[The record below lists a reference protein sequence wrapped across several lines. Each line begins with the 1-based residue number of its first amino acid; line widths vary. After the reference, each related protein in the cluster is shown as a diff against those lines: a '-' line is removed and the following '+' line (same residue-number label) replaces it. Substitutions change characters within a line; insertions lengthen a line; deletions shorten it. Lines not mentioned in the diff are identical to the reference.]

1 MLMKEYLL
9 IILFCTLSLSLN
21 AQDVR
26 LHSDID
32 SLYVMFEKW
41 YDDGTIKSSFMTCTD
56 FDEFGTKDGYVLR
69 KGIDDN
75 MIFSLRREIELLQE
89 STELPMEVKCKMYF
103 YSSDTLVNTI
113 CIDEI
118 RVLLNGF
125 YYKTTQGLRNII
137 DRIVSCNNSK
147 NKVKRKITYR
157 SDTNYK
163 ISGMDSVY
171 SYLRSQI
178 PLLSDLSEICDTLDI
193 TIASRV
199 DRKGNT
205 IFANSFLLKRKDNKC
220 IMPEKILQHLNEMF
234 KNMVKWNPNNERTK
248 FDILPTFIRIV
259 VRED

>member
-1 MLMKEYLL
+1 MKEYLL

-32 SLYVMFEKW
+32 SLYVMFETW

-89 STELPMEVKCKMYF
+89 STEL
-103 YSSDTLVNTI
+103 
-113 CIDEI
+113 
-118 RVLLNGF
+118 
-125 YYKTTQGLRNII
+125 

-163 ISGMDSVY
+163 ISGMDSVF